1 MTNLPRPRSGPLT
14 TGPARAPQRAMLRA
28 VGLSEQDLKLPQ
40 VGVASSWNEVTPCNL
55 HLNSLAGAAKEGVRQ
70 AGAVPLEF
78 GTIAVS
84 DGISMGHEGM
94 KASLV
99 SREVIADS
107 VELMVHAE
115 RFDALVAIAGCD
127 KSLPGMLMA
136 CARLNVP
143 AAFLYGG
150 TILPGRALG
159 RSLTIQDVFEAV
171 GAQAAGEMSDADLL
185 AVERAACPGAG
196 SCAGMYT
203 ANTMSACAEALGMA
217 LPGSASPPAVTAERS
232 ALARATGEVAV
243 AALAAGL
250 RPRDIMTRTAF
261 LNAAAVV
268 MATAG
273 STNAVLHLLAIAV
286 EARVELTLDD
296 FDAISRR
303 TPQIASMRPAGRYV
317 MSELDQVGG
326 LPVVL
331 RELLEAGIID
341 GDAIAVNGR
350 TLAENVAAAAR
361 PDGDV
366 VRPASAPI
374 SAEGG
379 LAVLRGSL
387 VPNGAV
393 VKVPGL
399 ERLRFEGPAR
409 VYERE
414 EDCFAAITGGRVA
427 RGDVLVI
434 RYEGPKGGPGMR
446 EMLAV
451 TAALK
456 GAGLGQ
462 DVVLVTDGRFSG
474 ATFGA
479 CIAHAAPEAF
489 DGGPIALVADGD
501 LIVLDVP
508 ARRLD
513 LLVDDGELAR
523 RRAGWKR
530 PAPHYTTGALA
541 KYAALVGGADR
552 GAVCTPDGDRRT
564 AR

>member
-1 MTNLPRPRSGPLT
+1 MTSQLPRPRSGPLT
-14 TGPARAPQRAMLRA
+14 TGPSRAPARAMLRA
-28 VGLSEQDLKLPQ
+28 VGLSEEDLTLPQ
-40 VGVASSWNEVTPCNL
+40 VAVASSWNEVTPCNL
-55 HLNSLAGAAKEGVRQ
+55 HLNGLAVAAKEGIRQ

-84 DGISMGHEGM
+84 DGISMGTEGM

-107 VELMVHAE
+107 VELMVEAE
-115 RFDALVAIAGCD
+115 GFDALVAIAGCD

-136 CARLNVP
+136 CARLNIP

-150 TILPGRALG
+150 TILPGWAHG
-159 RSLTIQDVFEAV
+159 RSVTIQDVFEAV
-171 GAQAAGEMSDADLL
+171 GAQAAGEMSDRDAL

-217 LPGSASPPAVTAERS
+217 LPGSATAPAVSAERT
-232 ALARATGEVAV
+232 ALARRTGEAAV

-250 RPRDIMTRTAF
+250 LPRDILTRTAF

-273 STNAVLHLLAIAV
+273 STNAVLHLLAIAA
-286 EARVELTLDD
+286 EAQVELTLDD

-303 TPQIASMRPAGRYV
+303 TPHIASMRPAGRFV
-317 MSELDQVGG
+317 MSELDRVGG

-331 RELLEAGIID
+331 RELLSAGLVD
-341 GDAIAVNGR
+341 GDAVAVNGR
-350 TLAENVAAAAR
+350 TLAENVADALD

-366 VRPASAPI
+366 VRPVKDPI
-374 SAEGG
+374 GPEGG

-387 VPNGAV
+387 APGGAV
-393 VKVPGL
+393 VKIPGI
-399 ERLRFEGPAR
+399 ETLRFEGTAR
-409 VYERE
+409 VFGRE
-414 EDCFAAITGGRVA
+414 EDCFAAVTAGQVA
-427 RGDVLVI
+427 KGDVLVI

-451 TAALK
+451 TAAIK
-456 GAGLGQ
+456 GAGLGK

-479 CIAHAAPEAF
+479 CVAHVAPEAF
-489 DGGPIALVADGD
+489 DGGPIGLVNDGD
-501 LIVLDVP
+501 RVVLDVP
-508 ARRLD
+508 ERRLD
-513 LLVDDGELAR
+513 LLVDDAELGR
-523 RRAGWKR
+523 RRAGWKQ
-530 PAPHYTTGALA
+530 PAPNYTRGALA
-541 KYAALVGGADR
+541 KYAALVSGADR
-552 GAVCTPDGDRRT
+552 GAVCEPPGT
-564 AR
+564 A

>member
-1 MTNLPRPRSGPLT
+1 
-14 TGPARAPQRAMLRA
+14 MLRA
-28 VGLSEQDLKLPQ
+28 VGLSEEDLGLPQ
-40 VGVASSWNEVTPCNL
+40 VAVASSWNEVTPCNL
-55 HLNSLAGAAKEGVRQ
+55 HLNGLAAAAKEGVRQ
-70 AGAVPLEF
+70 GGAVPIEF

-84 DGISMGHEGM
+84 DGIAMGHEGM

-150 TILPGRALG
+150 TILPGHALG

-217 LPGSASPPAVTAERS
+217 LPGAATPPAVSAERT
-232 ALARATGEVAV
+232 ALARATGEAAV
-243 AALAAGL
+243 RALAASR

-273 STNAVLHLLAIAV
+273 STNAILHLLAIAA
-286 EARVELTLDD
+286 EAQVELTLDD
-296 FDAISRR
+296 FDVISRR
-303 TPQIASMRPAGRYV
+303 TPLIASMRPAGLFV
-317 MSELDQVGG
+317 MSELDQIGG

-331 RELLEAGIID
+331 RELLSAGLID
-341 GDAIAVNGR
+341 GSAIGLNGK
-350 TLAENVAAAAR
+350 TLAENVADAPA
-361 PDGDV
+361 PDGKV
-366 VRPASAPI
+366 VRPVSDPI
-374 SAEGG
+374 SREGG

-387 VPNGAV
+387 APNGAV
-393 VKVPGL
+393 VKIPGL
-399 ERLRFEGPAR
+399 ESLRFEGTAR
-409 VYERE
+409 VFERE
-414 EDCFAAITGGRVA
+414 EDSFAAITGGKVRK
-427 RGDVLVI
+427 GDVVVI
-434 RYEGPKGGPGMR
+434 RNEGPKGGPGMR

-451 TAALK
+451 TAAIK
-456 GAGLGQ
+456 GAGLGK

-489 DGGPIALVADGD
+489 DGGPIALVNDGD
-501 LIVLDVP
+501 RIVLDVP
-508 ARRLD
+508 RRRLD
-513 LLVDDGELAR
+513 LLVDEAELDR
-523 RRAGWKR
+523 RRAGLEAGRTELHHRRAREVRFTGLRRR
-530 PAPHYTTGALA
+530 PGRHLHPGRGVDNAQVTRRAAAGHYM
-541 KYAALVGGADR
+541 
-552 GAVCTPDGDRRT
+552 
-564 AR
+564 ARLRLG